1 MPPRSGK
8 SNQSSS
14 NIFRL
19 VSALVTLGLMAA
31 LVFAVWFVLSSP
43 SPTAQS
49 VPATASVIESAP
61 ATPAIRETAQA
72 MPATSEEE
80 LPLGGFA
87 FRPPSGFSLTKTDTS
102 ATLTGP
108 AMDGALAPVLLLSGG
123 TPAQFVGAD
132 RVPEPPELGAILDSF
147 VTYFSQ
153 EDNFDAS
160 EPAPLTVDGA
170 PALAVDLLS
179 RDETNR
185 FAGRIV
191 MAQPAPDR
199 LFVMVGVAPQERWRA
214 ETAAAYQATL
224 DSVRL
229 LTAASAAGETATVTA
244 VPTVTGAA
252 LAAGDVVTPAAA
264 TPTPSIQTSTATEAA
279 LTPLPT
285 ARPTAS
291 PIPAGAALPT
301 PSAEEATALGPLIL
315 SNANIVNRVAL
326 SNDNLWAA
334 TEGGVAVWSQGND
347 GFVKFTPLDG
357 LASNQFSAVVSCPL
371 PGLGVV
377 FGGDDG
383 LQIFDTRTGRWNAL
397 NTGNSAISF
406 DDVSTLFCDVDNG
419 FLVIGYQRHGLDIFD
434 AAANAWT
441 HLDRNNGLGA
451 DIVRDVTVIG
461 DRERIWV
468 SSGAGL
474 SVLENGGLPD
484 GEARLY
490 NAANSPLELAQL
502 TGLVADDNGAV
513 WITGGRK
520 LYRVIG
526 DEWTV
531 YDATDLGGE
540 DLAFPSAP
548 LAGLDVAADGSVWLA
563 DANAVVCRFDPVVG
577 RCREVYRR
585 EPGMAAG
592 PVSSLFIGEMEG
604 GDEQVYYA
612 TAGRGVSRFDGE
624 SWRTY
629 TAPGELLLGNR
640 IRSLALDKEG
650 FIWVATEHG
659 AQQFSSSNPGVMRL
673 YPAGSEALPLTDV
686 RAIAPGSV
694 RGLWLGG
701 DDGLAYLDGGQWTRY
716 TSADGLPDDRVQVL
730 ASDRQRR
737 TWIGT
742 RNGLS
747 IWNGESFFNLTRE
760 NGLPSDN
767 ITALLAADD
776 HSVWIGTSNGGLYQ
790 YANNQLRVY
799 TMDNAGLLSDTVT
812 ALAQAGDGSIL
823 VGSERGLARFVDNV
837 AKRVEGAPAVG
848 VASLAAR
855 GDEIWM
861 GTQGDGLY
869 YFDGQSWARRSG
881 LPSPT
886 ITALLV
892 DQFGALWAGGDG
904 GGLMRMAR

>member
-1 MPPRSGK
+1 
-8 SNQSSS
+8 
-14 NIFRL
+14 
-19 VSALVTLGLMAA
+19 MAA
-31 LVFAVWFVLSSP
+31 LVVVVWFVLSSP
-43 SPTAQS
+43 PPTAQS
-49 VPATASVIESAP
+49 SPATPSVVESAP
-61 ATPAIRETAQA
+61 ATPAAAATPERQETA
-72 MPATSEEE
+72 PATPAAPEEE
-80 LPLGGFA
+80 IPRGGFA
-87 FRPPSGFSLTKTDTS
+87 FRPPSGFNLTKTDVS

-108 AMDGALAPVLLLSGG
+108 TTNGALAPVLLLSGG

-132 RVPEPPELGAILDSF
+132 RVPDPPELGAILDSF

-153 EDNFDAS
+153 EDDFDAG
-160 EPAPLTVDGA
+160 EPVPLTVDGA

-179 RDETNR
+179 RNETNR

-191 MAQPAPDR
+191 MAQPAPDT
-199 LFVMVGVAPQERWRA
+199 LFVMVGVAPEKQWRT
-214 ETAAAYQATL
+214 ETEAAYQQTL

-229 LTAASAAGETATVTA
+229 LTAAVATNATPPASVTDTATAT
-244 VPTVTGAA
+244 PA
-252 LAAGDVVTPAAA
+252 LAATGPAITEEVGKAAPASPAA
-264 TPTPSIQTSTATEAA
+264 TPAPSTTQSPAMPTRLAPTATEAP

-285 ARPTAS
+285 AQPTPTA
-291 PIPAGAALPT
+291 IPAGAALPT
-301 PSAEEATALGPLIL
+301 PSAEEAANLKQLIL
-315 SNANIVNRVAL
+315 SNANIVNRVTL

-334 TEGGVAVWSQGND
+334 TEGGVAVWSQEND

-357 LASNQFSAVVSCPL
+357 LASNQFTAVVNCPL

-377 FGGDDG
+377 FGGDSG

-397 NTGNSAISF
+397 NTGNSAMSF
-406 DDVSTLFCDVDNG
+406 DDVSALFCDVENG
-419 FLVIGYQRHGLDIFD
+419 FLIIGYQRHGLDIFD
-434 AAANAWT
+434 VTANTWT

-451 DIVRDVTVIG
+451 DIVNDVTVIG

-474 SVLENGGLPD
+474 SVLENGGPPD
-484 GEARLY
+484 GKAQLY

-502 TGLVADDNGAV
+502 TGLAADKNGAV
-513 WITGGRK
+513 WIAGGRK
-520 LYRVIG
+520 LYRVDG
-526 DEWTV
+526 DEWTI
-531 YDATDLGGE
+531 YDATDLSGG
-540 DLAFPSAP
+540 DLPFPSAP

-563 DANAVVCRFDPVVG
+563 DANAVVCRFDPVTE

-585 EPGMAAG
+585 EPGMAVG
-592 PVSSLFIGEMEG
+592 PVASLFAGETDA
-604 GDEQVYYA
+604 GDEWVYYA
-612 TAGRGVSRFDGE
+612 TAGRGVSRFDGAG
-624 SWRTY
+624 WRAY
-629 TAPGELLLGNR
+629 TAPGELLLGNQ

-659 AQQFSSSNPGVMRL
+659 AQQFSPSNPGVMRL
-673 YPAGSEALPLTDV
+673 YPAGSDKLPLTDV
-686 RAIAPGSV
+686 RAIAAGSV

-701 DDGLAYLDGGQWTRY
+701 DDGLAYLDEGQWTRY
-716 TSADGLPDDRVQVL
+716 TSADGLPDDRVQAL

-776 HSVWIGTSNGGLYQ
+776 RSVWIGTSNGGLYQ

-799 TMDNAGLLSDTVT
+799 AMDNAGLLSDTVT

-823 VGSERGLARFVDNV
+823 VGSELGLARFTDNV
-837 AKRVEGAPAVG
+837 AKRVEGAPAVA
-848 VASLAAR
+848 VASLVAR

-869 YFDGQSWARRSG
+869 HFDGQSWTRQSG
-881 LPSPT
+881 LPSST
-886 ITALLV
+886 VSALLL
-892 DQFGALWAGGDG
+892 DQFGALWVGGDG
-904 GGLMRMAR
+904 GGVMRK